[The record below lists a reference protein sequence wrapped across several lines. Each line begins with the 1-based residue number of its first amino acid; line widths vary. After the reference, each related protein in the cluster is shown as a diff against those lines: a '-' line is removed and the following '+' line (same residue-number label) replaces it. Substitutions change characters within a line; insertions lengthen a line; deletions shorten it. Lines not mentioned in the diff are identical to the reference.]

1 MQAEKRIITLRKVWL
16 KVHRY
21 LGLTL
26 GAMFAIIGLTGSLI
40 VFWQPLDALLN
51 PDLFRTTTGCAL
63 SLYRPLD
70 DIVAAAQTHAPDKG
84 KLRLLTF
91 PNPERPVFTAAY
103 EVPAPGTDW
112 DDRYIVFVE
121 PCNGLVTGSRFYDSQ
136 LRPLDGPLMGVAIR
150 IHTSLLLNFPGF
162 WLGNNLISFGSVFI
176 ACSMLIG
183 VYLWWP
189 RNRRWLTALTIKRRS
204 SRERFNYDL
213 HKVFGVFAGFL
224 LLVSLFTGIH
234 MYSPWTEWIDQGIN
248 NLSPVTRLTTGAT
261 SSQLT
266 PGKKVISAEQALKI
280 ASANIPQSYPISL
293 AFPGDEQGV
302 YSITLKS
309 DSVWDGEVIIDQYSG
324 KILQLY
330 APNNATAG
338 DHFLGWLFPL
348 HTGQAFGLTGR
359 ILILFLGLMPILLYV
374 TGFIRWRQKRKSRLL
389 QISKQTTY

>member
-1 MQAEKRIITLRKVWL
+1 
-16 KVHRY
+16 
-21 LGLTL
+21 
-26 GAMFAIIGLTGSLI
+26 MFAIIGLTGSLI

-330 APNNATAG
+330 GPNNATAG

-374 TGFIRWRQKRKSRLL
+374 TGFIRWRQKRKSRRLH
-389 QISKQTTY
+389 ISKQTTY